1 MTLLIQKIKSFS
13 GSALKIF
20 LIILSSTLVISIV
33 ANYFI
38 RTTNPQGISEGILF
52 TYIKD
57 TFFQKPPFF
66 NELDNDHNILKDRKI
81 FPGLSAI
88 FRVEK
93 TNIHEIKEYGDGLK
107 PLDYWK
113 VPNGFYL
120 CTYGPDLTKIPYP
133 EATGYMKTV
142 LQGYRTTKNIWLIE
156 EDFTKGIPSIVKAFR
171 EDNQSII
178 AEAKIV
184 YQRKAK

>member
-1 MTLLIQKIKSFS
+1 MEKLKDWTISAIKIIS
-13 GSALKIF
+13 GCLGV
-20 LIILSSTLVISIV
+20 LVIITFV

-38 RTTNPQGISEGILF
+38 RSTTPEGIREGIVF

-66 NELDNDHNILKDRKI
+66 NELDNDHNMLEDQKI

-93 TNIHEIKEYGDGLK
+93 TNIHEIKEYGVGLK

-120 CTYGPDLTKIPYP
+120 CTYGPDLTEVPYP

-156 EDFTKGIPSIVKAFR
+156 EDFTKGIPSKVRAFR